1 MWAYGH
7 GNLIAF
13 EAANCKDD
21 TENAHAR
28 CSSSASVVWR
38 WQCSSPTPSMMTS
51 VSTGVCC
58 ITQCWLVPS
67 ALGRCQGVGHCPV
80 APSVCGHDPDLH
92 LYQSRCSALSSPI
105 PPASEYDVKTTIP
118 LSSEWA
124 AWHTCIGSCPL
135 SSRSCQP
142 TLAQCP
148 LPIVCCSGLAFMLC
162 FGHLGPLTSCPDPE
176 PVRRPSSGHPFLSTL
191 KCWV

>member
-1 MWAYGH
+1 MRAYGH

-38 WQCSSPTPSMMTS
+38 WQCSSPTPPMMTS

-58 ITQCWLVPS
+58 ITQCWVVPS

-105 PPASEYDVKTTIP
+105 PPASDHHPPQFRMSSLTHMHRQLPPQQLVLSTYTGPVPIARCLLFRACLHAVLWTSGPTP
-118 LSSEWA
+118 L
-124 AWHTCIGSCPL
+124 L
-135 SSRSCQP
+135 SRP
-142 TLAQCP
+142 WT
-148 LPIVCCSGLAFMLC
+148 GK
-162 FGHLGPLTSCPDPE
+162 
-176 PVRRPSSGHPFLSTL
+176 RPSSGRPFLSTL